1 MQNSEY
7 WKIRFGQLE
16 AAQNQKGVDAY
27 LEIEKIYRQAQKE
40 IEGKI
45 NTWYQRFAT
54 NNGVSMAEAR
64 KMLSGTDLKEFKWD
78 VKDYI
83 KYGQDNALMGGWT
96 KELENASAKF
106 HISRL
111 EALKMHTQHSLEVMF
126 EKQLGITTGTMTD
139 ILESGYYHTAYELQK
154 GFGIGWDI
162 AGLDQAHIEKL
173 LSKPWAVD
181 GKNFSERI
189 WSNKEKLISEIHNE
203 LTRNVMLGQNPQK
216 AIDAIAKKMNTSKH
230 NAGRLVMTEEAY
242 FSSAAQKDC
251 FNDLDV
257 EEYEIVATL
266 DSHTSEIC
274 REMDGKVF
282 PMSQWEVGVTA
293 PPFHVWCR
301 TTTVPAFG
309 DEFDNIG
316 ERAAR
321 DKDGKT
327 YYVPANMKYEKWKKI
342 FIDGGDKSGLQKTK
356 KDAKLTAREEIT
368 NAEQKLNALQTEY
381 KKLTEIN
388 NKFYMSRDDFSTPE
402 ERQAWREWKKELM
415 QNGSIE
421 RVQQR
426 MMNLI
431 PELSDA
437 RANLATARMRLLQE
451 GSIDFI
457 PASTIKEANEYT
469 KNILGINAEYKGVD
483 IRAANEW
490 NQGLTNMKQ
499 VFPDLVN
506 DNFKFVGESHER
518 NAIAREVEFN
528 RQLKWIKENNLYGW
542 SEEQCIQWAKGQA
555 NNFVKKHLSIN
566 EYEMASS
573 WSPIPPFDVCR
584 GICMNKGYFGNYDK
598 ALQSGTNQVKRQW
611 HPTGCSTVKATFDH
625 EFGHQLDDWLG
636 VGKQKNIQDLF
647 NSRTRSELTNDL
659 SEYAWNN
666 ENKNQY
672 SEMIAEAWSEYCN
685 NPTPRPIAVEVG
697 KTIERLYVE
706 WARKNF

>member
-1 MQNSEY
+1 MKNSEY

-126 EKQLGITTGTMTD
+126 EKQLGITSGTMTD

-162 AGLDQAHIEKL
+162 VGLDQAHIEKL

-189 WSNKEKLISEIHNE
+189 WDNKQKLISEIHNE
-203 LTRNVMLGQNPQK
+203 LTRNVMLGQDPQK
-216 AIDAIAKKMNTSKH
+216 AINAIAKKMNTSKN

-274 REMDGKVF
+274 RSLDGKVF
-282 PMSQWEVGVTA
+282 PMKDFESGITA
-293 PPFHVWCR
+293 PPFHVYCR
-301 TTTVPAFG
+301 STTVPHFDENFG
-309 DEFDNIG
+309 QAG

-321 DKDGKT
+321 GVDGKT
-327 YYVPANMKYEKWKKI
+327 YYVPDDMNYMEWKKT
-342 FIDGGDKSGLQKTK
+342 FVDGGDKSGFIVYNKDGDTHWTRKEKVDKIKEDIKLGELEKAYGK
-356 KDAKLTAREEIT
+356 KH
-368 NAEQKLNALQTEY
+368 Y
-381 KKLTEIN
+381 KAIS
-388 NKFYMSRDDFSTPE
+388 KF
-402 ERQAWREWKKELM
+402 
-415 QNGSIE
+415 
-421 RVQQR
+421 
-426 MMNLI
+426 
-431 PELSDA
+431 LSDA
-437 RANLATARMRLLQE
+437 PEIIQRIWNECVEDFHCLEPRYRGTQAFYSPSLDGVKLNISSVAK
-451 GSIDFI
+451 GSGYQTPYQVVFHEYGHHADYILNRKYGDGNRTKAFSETYQNGI
-457 PASTIKEANEYT
+457 FGQTIKAEARQAIDDFA
-469 KNILGINAEYKGVD
+469 KIKGISEKVEAEREFCLYMKEALSLMQRAD
-483 IRAANEW
+483 ISDMFEPV
-490 NQGLTNMKQ
+490 M
-499 VFPDLVN
+499 
-506 DNFKFVGESHER
+506 S
-518 NAIAREVEFN
+518 
-528 RQLKWIKENNLYGW
+528 KECAY
-542 SEEQCIQWAKGQA
+542 
-555 NNFVKKHLSIN
+555 
-566 EYEMASS
+566 
-573 WSPIPPFDVCR
+573 PF
-584 GICMNKGYFGNYDK
+584 
-598 ALQSGTNQVKRQW
+598 
-611 HPTGCSTVKATFDH
+611 
-625 EFGHQLDDWLG
+625 G
-636 VGKQKNIQDLF
+636 VGHGANYWK
-647 NSRTRSELTNDL
+647 TRDNGKEGFA
-659 SEYAWNN
+659 EM
-666 ENKNQY
+666 Y
-672 SEMIAEAWSEYCN
+672 SATVN
-685 NPTPRPIAVEVG
+685 NPESLEQIKYFFPKAYKIFLEMLEVV
-697 KTIERLYVE
+697 K
-706 WARKNF
+706 

>member
-1 MQNSEY
+1 
-7 WKIRFGQLE
+7 
-16 AAQNQKGVDAY
+16 
-27 LEIEKIYRQAQKE
+27 
-40 IEGKI
+40 
-45 NTWYQRFAT
+45 
-54 NNGVSMAEAR
+54 
-64 KMLSGTDLKEFKWD
+64 
-78 VKDYI
+78 
-83 KYGQDNALMGGWT
+83 
-96 KELENASAKF
+96 
-106 HISRL
+106 
-111 EALKMHTQHSLEVMF
+111 
-126 EKQLGITTGTMTD
+126 
-139 ILESGYYHTAYELQK
+139 
-154 GFGIGWDI
+154 
-162 AGLDQAHIEKL
+162 
-173 LSKPWAVD
+173 
-181 GKNFSERI
+181 
-189 WSNKEKLISEIHNE
+189 
-203 LTRNVMLGQNPQK
+203 
-216 AIDAIAKKMNTSKH
+216 
-230 NAGRLVMTEEAY
+230 
-242 FSSAAQKDC
+242 
-251 FNDLDV
+251 
-257 EEYEIVATL
+257 
-266 DSHTSEIC
+266 
-274 REMDGKVF
+274 
-282 PMSQWEVGVTA
+282 
-293 PPFHVWCR
+293 
-301 TTTVPAFG
+301 
-309 DEFDNIG
+309 
-316 ERAAR
+316 
-321 DKDGKT
+321 
-327 YYVPANMKYEKWKKI
+327 
-342 FIDGGDKSGLQKTK
+342 
-356 KDAKLTAREEIT
+356 
-368 NAEQKLNALQTEY
+368 
-381 KKLTEIN
+381 
-388 NKFYMSRDDFSTPE
+388 
-402 ERQAWREWKKELM
+402 
-415 QNGSIE
+415 
-421 RVQQR
+421 